1 MVGVCH
7 VINCNAKAARS
18 QQYLSVVLAE
28 EPAIFL
34 WEHREFLNSH
44 RVLLAKTACIVIPKG
59 SIVLPQL
66 SGAILRAL
74 GKL

>member
-1 MVGVCH
+1 VVGVCH

-18 QQYLSVVLAE
+18 RQYLSVVLAD
-28 EPAIFL
+28 EPGIFL

-59 SIVLPQL
+59 SIVFTAAI
-66 SGAILRAL
+66 GALFC
-74 GKL
+74 GH